1 MGTLKL
7 HVHKSCHSRFF
18 KNFNDFI
25 GKEKLHHQFAIMSDQ
40 PAKDTVSDEV
50 IEKINQSWSDWFIS
64 EMTANPINIAL
75 LMAIF
80 YLLYKIFKSNDEP
93 TPSIPSEPQLPR
105 MKKKDLTLTEL
116 AKYDGTGED
125 GRVLVGVLGKIYDVT
140 KGKRFYGP
148 GGPYSGFSGR
158 DASRGLATFNVNAIN
173 PDEYDDLSDLK
184 PSEIEQ
190 VREWELQFSEKYDLV
205 GKLIKP
211 GEEPTFYSDASN
223 SSDEDPEKA
232 AVEDKKAQ

>member
-1 MGTLKL
+1 MG
-7 HVHKSCHSRFF
+7 
-18 KNFNDFI
+18 
-25 GKEKLHHQFAIMSDQ
+25 
-40 PAKDTVSDEV
+40 
-50 IEKINQSWSDWFIS
+50 
-64 EMTANPINIAL
+64 TANPINIAL

-93 TPSIPSEPQLPR
+93 KPSIPSEPQLPR
-105 MKKKDLTLTEL
+105 MKKKDLTLKEL

-158 DASRGLATFNVNAIN
+158 DASRGLATFSVDAIT
-173 PDEYDDLSDLK
+173 DEYDDLLDLK
-184 PSEIEQ
+184 ASEIEQ

-205 GKLIKP
+205 GKLMKP
-211 GEEPTFYSDASN
+211 GEEPTFYSDAS
-223 SSDEDPEKA
+223 SDEEEEPEKA

>member
-125 GRVLVGVLGKIYDVT
+125 GR
-140 KGKRFYGP
+140 
-148 GGPYSGFSGR
+148 
-158 DASRGLATFNVNAIN
+158 DASRGLATFNVNAIT
-173 PDEYDDLSDLK
+173 DEYDDLSDLK
-184 PSEIEQ
+184 TSDIEQ

-223 SSDEDPEKA
+223 SSDED
-232 AVEDKKAQ
+232 EDKKTQ

>member
-1 MGTLKL
+1 LP
-7 HVHKSCHSRFF
+7 
-18 KNFNDFI
+18 DFLANGQI
-25 GKEKLHHQFAIMSDQ
+25 LVLLSYCTG
-40 PAKDTVSDEV
+40 AKDTVSDEV

-158 DASRGLATFNVNAIN
+158 DASRGLATFNVNAIT
-173 PDEYDDLSDLK
+173 DEYDDLSDLK

-223 SSDEDPEKA
+223 SSDED
-232 AVEDKKAQ
+232 EDKKTQ

>member
-158 DASRGLATFNVNAIN
+158 DASRGLATFSVDAIT
-173 PDEYDDLSDLK
+173 DEYDDLLDLK
-184 PSEIEQ
+184 AS
-190 VREWELQFSEKYDLV
+190 
-205 GKLIKP
+205 
-211 GEEPTFYSDASN
+211 EEPTFYSDASN
-223 SSDEDPEKA
+223 SSDED
-232 AVEDKKAQ
+232 EDKKTQ